1 MWLMQSVALALAALL
16 LVGFYLGLPQ
26 LRRYR
31 ALRGDQLRHRGPA

>member
-26 LRRYR
+26 IGRSP
-31 ALRGDQLRHRGPA
+31 APRGVS